1 MATWGGWVTENQAA
15 PPPPGLGVAVS
26 DPELWHT
33 RGGGGVERRNPGG
46 LEKQEFG
53 VSNSDGLQKVK
64 TFRVHQNLQP
74 ENHLCTKAD
83 TS

>member
-1 MATWGGWVTENQAA
+1 MRENQAA

-33 RGGGGVERRNPGG
+33 GGGGGVERRNPGG

-53 VSNSDGLQKVK
+53 VSS
-64 TFRVHQNLQP
+64 
-74 ENHLCTKAD
+74 
-83 TS
+83 